1 MKKLAAALFLSSGLF
16 VAVAPAALA
25 APPAAA
31 CHGLMNAHQTV
42 PEANMTAHQ
51 SIPHP
56 HCH

>member
-16 VAVAPAALA
+16 VAAAPAALA
-25 APPAAA
+25 EPPAAA

-42 PEANMTAHQ
+42 PEANTTAHE